1 MSFIFDPAAPK
12 KKGPRPPKKLVSDLM
27 FPELDRQLSDDP
39 KLWPNLNGL
48 YILNVTR
55 RRKPVTT
62 WYLLFQG
69 KH

>member
-12 KKGPRPPKKLVSDLM
+12 KKGFRPPKTLVSDLM

-69 KH
+69 KC